1 MMPPRVR
8 TPRLSLLLQGDVKSG
23 ELLRNRYRV
32 ASGCGGSVRVS
43 DYFPRGSCRTCAC
56 GAPNHPN
63 GRRHGSRFVDEK
75 ALGLGLRVPDASG
88 ERFDSHGAGSGG
100 FRRGAY
106 IRDVQWCVGAPSP
119 RRNKMSGAAAAVGAE
134 NPQQP
139 QRLRRLKSFTTT
151 TRNWIFNR
159 RDIGSE
165 TESNNLGLGLNSK
178 RSFSS
183 ASKMGFHGMCCG
195 FCCCVPRRIGVGWGQ
210 MSGHVITW
218 RDLG

>member
-1 MMPPRVR
+1 MPPRVR

-32 ASGCGGSVRVS
+32 ASGCGGSVRLS

-63 GRRHGSRFVDEK
+63 GRRHGSRFVDDK

-88 ERFDSHGAGSGG
+88 GRFDSPGVGGGG

-106 IRDVQWCVGAPSP
+106 IPDVQWWVGAPSP
-119 RRNKMSGAAAAVGAE
+119 RKNKMSGAAAAVGAE

-183 ASKMGFHGMCCG
+183 ASKMAFHGMCCG